1 MLQMVYYASAITLAS
16 MFLWLAVQTVHL
28 DIYS

>member
-1 MLQMVYYASAITLAS
+1 MLQVVYYASAINLAS
-16 MFLWLAVQTVHL
+16 MFQWLAVQTVFL

>member
-1 MLQMVYYASAITLAS
+1 MLQMVYYASAITLES

>member
-1 MLQMVYYASAITLAS
+1 MLQVVSYACAINLAS
-16 MFLWLAVQTVHL
+16 MFLWLAVQTVFS

>member
-1 MLQMVYYASAITLAS
+1 MLQVVYYTSAINLAI
-16 MFLWLAVQTVHL
+16 MFLWLAVQTVFL

>member
-1 MLQMVYYASAITLAS
+1 MLQVAHYASAINLAS
-16 MFLWLAVQTVHL
+16 MFLWLPVQTVFL

>member
-1 MLQMVYYASAITLAS
+1 MLQVVYSASAINLAS
-16 MFLWLAVQTVHL
+16 MFLWLAVQTVFL